1 MDRFEKKYCS
11 CCSAPSPL
19 HGEAVCRCDPSIAF
33 NYQAGDPTG
42 ILLYFVAKYS
52 PFSTKPW
59 LIIPDRGAGDIEKSF
74 PWIGMVRYFGSVYKV
89 EFHPNQYY
97 RVHGP
102 LFSFEDQGSYHK
114 QIDICYRNPDI
125 VRTLTTLLV
134 RYQISTNAIGNQIT
148 NYPYKIWTKDN
159 TEHLISTDWRNKEPC
174 FCCGEV
180 IRPRELWPA
189 CQCRPADRL
198 SDINVALICI
208 LRGLYTPA
216 EYNGGYVNFAG
227 RITRLNTGCSDLR
240 LENGTSFGYTF
251 RAFFHYLQ
259 NFGTTRTPEDNQ
271 QGFSVSDSE

>member
-1 MDRFEKKYCS
+1 MDRLEKKYCS
-11 CCSAPSPL
+11 CCSAYLPYNPSQS
-19 HGEAVCRCDPSIAF
+19 HCETVCRCDPSIAF
-33 NYQAGDPTG
+33 DYQAGDPTG

-52 PFSTKPW
+52 PFPTKPW
-59 LIIPDRGAGDIEKSF
+59 FIIPDREADTEKSF
-74 PWIGMVRYFGSVYKV
+74 PWIGLVRYFGSVYKI

-102 LFSFEDQGSYHK
+102 LFSFEDQGHRHR

-134 RYQISTNAIGNQIT
+134 RYHISEQANTIGNQIT

-159 TEHLISTDWRNKEPC
+159 TTHLISTDWRHQEPC
-174 FCCGEV
+174 FCCAQLDC
-180 IRPRELWPA
+180 R
-189 CQCRPADRL
+189 CRPADRL

-240 LENGTSFGYTF
+240 LENGTSYGYTF
-251 RAFFHYLQ
+251 RAFFRYLQ
-259 NFGTTRTPEDNQ
+259 DFGTTRTLEENE

>member
-1 MDRFEKKYCS
+1 MHQPEKTYCS
-11 CCSAPSPL
+11 CCSAVQ
-19 HGEAVCRCDPSIAF
+19 HHNGEACRCDPAIAF

-59 LIIPDRGAGDIEKSF
+59 LIIPSMDLEKSF

-102 LFSFEDQGSYHK
+102 LFSFEEQGYAHK
-114 QIDICYRNPDI
+114 QIDITHRNPDI

-134 RYQISTNAIGNQIT
+134 RYHVSGQTEALGPQIS
-148 NYPYKIWTKDN
+148 NYPYQVWTKNN
-159 TEHLISTDWRNKEPC
+159 TARLISDDWKTRDPC
-174 FCCGEV
+174 FCCARKLTRGD
-180 IRPRELWPA
+180 LWPD

-208 LRGLYTPA
+208 LRGLYSA
-216 EYNGGYVNFAG
+216 EEYNGGYVNFAG

-240 LENGTSFGYTF
+240 LENGTSYGYTF

-259 NFGTTRTPEDNQ
+259 DFGTTRTVEENA
-271 QGFSVSDSE
+271 QGFKNDSDTSD